1 MNILKLS
8 YISALAAAVS
18 CQTADMTPVTDPYSG
33 TDGMIKASCSFSGL
47 AGNGLGADTYAM
59 TKAPVGQTTAVAL
72 KANFLK
78 WDEPYQDGAT
88 PATYKPVGL
97 DSPTGWSEAYIVD
110 ATVSAPQNNS
120 ANFRSINMDPRQSYR
135 TSGTEENK
143 VGYITRMIG
152 WYPAT
157 YDVPDSFTGEEGSN
171 AKFSEAKGFYE
182 DGNGNVYVEFN
193 RLDLKTDIMMTE
205 AKEGRV
211 KLNASSEEEL
221 RFKNN
226 PSDRRVPPFGH
237 EYSDPLDYSSDL
249 IYENYFTFRHY
260 LTAIRLFAKADNS
273 DLSLISWSHINNVV
287 FEGQPSTVKIRIP
300 DVSSAGTES
309 SAAETLWSDFKDMG
323 IVRDAMFTD
332 DPGIPGFGNYGE
344 TAEYPISLDD
354 VISMGGEY
362 LGYALIKPVMK
373 TGTETISVELHT
385 DAGVFGVEIDPK
397 TLDINFEAGH
407 IYDIYIDIKT
417 DDSINAVLENSDFM
431 NFKNLAPH
439 NEALDKFEYANC
451 YVIDLD
457 EDLTMP
463 AESGGGKYAGFYF
476 PAGIAGRG
484 RDGLVEGSR
493 MYPDSEY
500 LDPYSVQ
507 ILWQS
512 EEYLITHAELVH
524 GYVRFI
530 LNEKCY
536 DKTLDGNAVIAVSDR
551 SGNIIWSW
559 HIWVVSGLE
568 DVTLQGKTMMNMNL
582 GATKAAWTGA
592 GDVLETYGLY
602 YQWGRKD
609 PSPGPPSYDYSRQDM
624 LTAEFVTN
632 NGLQDYVME
641 GMYSQ
646 PTVKDA
652 AEHPLVVIASTST
665 DDYPYDWL
673 YYKEDDLWG
682 AVSGRKTVYD
692 PCPFGYRVANDELR
706 TVFEYYKGH
715 DSEPDMPAGHG
726 SDDKTEIPS
735 SGYGFEIAGSGFGHV
750 YDGVYFPF
758 AGWKGHDQGRT
769 DRTHAW
775 FGVGTHGDYQ
785 SARING
791 SADSRYDKDH
801 RERNLIL
808 KNELFEND
816 RDDNNNTPDNQ
827 DNRGYDW
834 TEEGNWF
841 TGFYNIYTSK
851 SYEVLNVT
859 PAYTTNITLDWANR
873 TTAAPVRCVKYDA
886 ETPQQQP

>member
-1 MNILKLS
+1 MNIWKLS

-18 CQTADMTPVTDPYSG
+18 CQTADMTPVTDPHSG

-211 KLNASSEEEL
+211 KLNASSGEEL

-362 LGYALIKPVMK
+362 LGYALLKPVMK
-373 TGTETISVELHT
+373 TDTGTISVELHT

-463 AESGGGKYAGFYF
+463 GGGKYAGFYF

-559 HIWVVSGLE
+559 HIWIVSGLE
-568 DVTLQGKTMMNMNL
+568 DVILQGQTMMNMNL

-609 PSPGPPSYDYSRQDM
+609 PSPGPPLYDYSRQDM
-624 LTAEFVTN
+624 MTAEFVTN

-706 TVFEYYKGH
+706 TVFEYYKNN
-715 DSEPDMPAGHG
+715 DSGNDPGTSGRGAI
-726 SDDKTEIPS
+726 KR
-735 SGYGFEIAGSGFGHV
+735 SGYTYEETGKHLGHV
-750 YDGVYFPF
+750 YSDGDGEVYFPF

-808 KNELFEND
+808 KDDLFNYTSEWVS
-816 RDDNNNTPDNQ
+816 TGLFS
-827 DNRGYDW
+827 GYDD
-834 TEEGNWF
+834 
-841 TGFYNIYTSK
+841 YSK